1 MTATFDSKTIMSM
14 NIMSLSSPNGF
25 VAVGPDRFGVASFDN
40 LRILRADRNTAVETV
55 PPRYHD
61 LKFLPKTKMN
71 KNSVGREYVDLLKEP
86 GNKQQ
91 L

>member
-1 MTATFDSKTIMSM
+1 VTATFDSKTIMSM

-55 PPRYHD
+55 QPRYHD
-61 LKFLPKTKMN
+61 LKFLPNTKMN